1 MGFFRFRILAK
12 RFGAILFMMKDKTV
26 KWYKKALIIAG
37 IIYLFLPFDLIPGFI
52 PGAGMIDDILAWVL
66 ILYYLRD
73 ELDKYWMGDKSV
85 DLSKKYRNAVNDVE
99 YSVDDDK
106 EEGGTSGGN

>member
-26 KWYKKALIIAG
+26 KWYKKALVIAG
-37 IIYLFLPFDLIPGFI
+37 IVYLFLPIDLVPGVIPVLGWV
-52 PGAGMIDDILAWVL
+52 DDILAWVL

-73 ELDKYWMGDKSV
+73 ELDRYWMGDKSV
-85 DLSKKYRNAVNDVE
+85 DLSKKYKNT
-99 YSVDDDK
+99 VDDVDYTIDENEK
-106 EEGGTSGGN
+106 GGAAGE

>member
-1 MGFFRFRILAK
+1 MNFFRFRVLAK

-37 IIYLFLPFDLIPGFI
+37 IIYLFLPLDLIPGFI

-66 ILYYLRD
+66 ILWYLKD
-73 ELDKYWMGDKSV
+73 ELDKYWLGDKSV
-85 DLSKKYRNAVNDVE
+85 DLSKKYRNTVKDVDFT
-99 YSVDDDK
+99 VDDDN
-106 EEGGTSGGN
+106 EGGTSGGN